1 MFSASRTN
9 TATLNCAIFN
19 LPVVIYFFCTLSS
32 NSLEHGLWRT
42 WKTKVLFLCLD
53 LCYVLFRFYVA
64 VEMQIKNLK
73 KELQIGIDGRNY

>member
-32 NSLEHGLWRT
+32 NSLEHGLWQT
-42 WKTKVLFLCLD
+42 WKKKVLFLHLD
-53 LCYVLFRFYVA
+53 LCYILFRLYVA
-64 VEMQIKNLK
+64 LETQIKNLK
-73 KELQIGIDGRNY
+73 KSYRLE